1 MNDIDT
7 THDIPQAAEHDHH
20 RQDFR
25 RPRCSEHLLEEQRT
39 DKLSS
44 FPHLRLRDRSNIRDV
59 RQHEQR
65 GDESQGD
72 RAAVLDGAD
81 GVGAAHLGEDV
92 ECVVPSDVREVR
104 LDERGG
110 EGVSVVRASGPRV
123 SKVCEG
129 LGDAVSPSRTARPT
143 ATTLSLKRKRLAIS
157 KSETGV
163 TILEK
168 RL

>member
-1 MNDIDT
+1 MDNTAT

-39 DKLSS
+39 DELSGL
-44 FPHLRLRDRSNIRDV
+44 PHLRLRDRGNIRDI
-59 RQHEQR
+59 RQDEQR
-65 GDESQGD
+65 GDKSQSDG
-72 RAAVLDGAD
+72 AGALDGTD

-129 LGDAVSPSRTARPT
+129 LGDAGEPQVGRLGLLRRHCL
-143 ATTLSLKRKRLAIS
+143 LSVR
-157 KSETGV
+157 GW
-163 TILEK
+163 
-168 RL
+168 